1 VVEEGLRVWRNPVNQ
16 TIAGFNLRIIAGT
29 RRGTII
35 AAPRGDD
42 TRPTSDKVRGAIFNI
57 LGDVSGQA
65 VLDLFAGSGALGLE
79 ALSRGAESALLVDN
93 RHAAVKTIAG
103 NIAKLKLENAV
114 LARRDYL
121 VILKNAAK
129 NGQRFDLI
137 FVDPPYKMLRVVLPE
152 LGNRLS
158 EVVNEGGRIV
168 IESDSRE
175 QVSLPF
181 ELETE
186 KRYGDTRISVFRQA
200 AASPD

>member
-1 VVEEGLRVWRNPVNQ
+1 M
-16 TIAGFNLRIIAGT
+16 RIIAGT
-29 RRGTII
+29 RKGTII
-35 AAPRGDD
+35 SAPRGED

-57 LGDVSGQA
+57 LGDVSGQS

-93 RHAAVKTIAG
+93 RAAAVKTIAG

-129 NGQRFDLI
+129 KGQRYDLI
-137 FVDPPYKMLRVVLPE
+137 FIDPPYKMLRVVLPE
-152 LGNRLS
+152 LGNRLT
-158 EVVNEGGRIV
+158 EVVKEGGKIV
-168 IESDSRE
+168 IESDLRE

-200 AASPD
+200 PTSPD